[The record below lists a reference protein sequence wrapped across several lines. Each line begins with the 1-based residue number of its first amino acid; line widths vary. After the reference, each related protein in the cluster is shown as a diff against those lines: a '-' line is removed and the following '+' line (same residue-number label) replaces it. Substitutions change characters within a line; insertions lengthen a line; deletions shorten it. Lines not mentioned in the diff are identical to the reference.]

1 MKRLWGSTAVL
12 SMALAG
18 VQPWPLLAQTLD
30 AQGALIASD
39 GTVVCAPDGDKACDL
54 TDPALLQLLAETE
67 ARIAAAA
74 QAAADAQAQADAAAA
89 QAAADAQAQAAAD
102 AQAQADA
109 AAAQAAADAQAQA
122 DVAAAQAAADAQA
135 QADAAAAQAGMD
147 AQAAQSDV
155 PVAPTP
161 EEIAA
166 QEAALAQA
174 QAELAP
180 QADGTLLDPNAGLKT
195 AVEVLDPNAQ
205 PVEAPVVSQ
214 AEVQSL
220 TTLLAEPTAEAPT
233 ATAAPE
239 PAAPMAMADAPADTA
254 AAPQAVASTTEVM
267 TAQSAR
273 SATEEFAAAPVV
285 VEGGKKNRLSDLEKF
300 GLVALGAL
308 AVGAIIKGA
317 NNAPA
322 EDRQVVSNT
331 GDRVVVLN
339 PDGQYQVYRD
349 DDATLRQPGSQVRT
363 ETFKDGSTRTT
374 VLREGGD
381 QVVTIRDATGR
392 VLRRAIYDAQGRE
405 RVLFNDLQPER
416 RVVVS
421 TLPAPRAKQVVIAA
435 EDPNADFKRA
445 MAAQQIEKLGRSF
458 SLRQIREIPQVRHLA
473 AQIDVDLISFDSG
486 SAALKPAE
494 AGNLADLGGFMQDML
509 AQNPGEIFLIEG
521 HTDATGKAAM
531 NLALSDRR
539 AETVALALAEYFD
552 IPPENMVIQGYGEE
566 ELRIDTQANEPRNRR
581 VAVRII
587 TPLLQVAN

>member
-1 MKRLWGSTAVL
+1 
-12 SMALAG
+12 
-18 VQPWPLLAQTLD
+18 
-30 AQGALIASD
+30 
-39 GTVVCAPDGDKACDL
+39 
-54 TDPALLQLLAETE
+54 
-67 ARIAAAA
+67 
-74 QAAADAQAQADAAAA
+74 
-89 QAAADAQAQAAAD
+89 
-102 AQAQADA
+102 
-109 AAAQAAADAQAQA
+109 
-122 DVAAAQAAADAQA
+122 
-135 QADAAAAQAGMD
+135 QAGMD

-392 VLRRAIYDAQGRE
+392 VLRRATYDAQGRE